1 MDNMKNILELINL
14 YDVIFVVI
22 VFISFLICYKNG
34 LLYSLVSFFK
44 VIGSAIG
51 AGYISKNYSLL
62 IYERFFK
69 DSLISKVAE
78 ELSNFRDGLVD
89 SFDNN
94 VIGKA
99 ISDYLSRS
107 ALGDDVEAIS
117 ERIVNDTIQDTIVS
131 GFQII
136 LFVLAFIVFVALIS
150 WVQNILLHTN
160 DVPVLGFMNQM
171 LGGLFGAL
179 IALIILFI
187 IAMILNILINY
198 NVPYLY
204 RDDILNSY
212 LFSYIYKLN
221 PFYK

>member
-1 MDNMKNILELINL
+1 MKNILELINL

>member
-131 GFQII
+131 GFQIV